1 MRQSRQAGQQLT
13 MWSGDDDD
21 APLTLPDEKQ
31 RELLLALA
39 ELLLLLAAENPAP
52 SQGRRSDDL
61 DEADR

>member
-1 MRQSRQAGQQLT
+1 
-13 MWSGDDDD
+13 MWSGGDDD